1 MPPFNDLTT
10 EITQIANELRSLGT
24 MGRHYA
30 ENPYQVERNESVM
43 RLAARLLSFVDTR
56 DLAELERI
64 FLDDL
69 VTVTPLAVVDT
80 AVFDA
85 EDRLLLMQ
93 RSDDHLWAMP
103 GGGCE
108 VNERPAEGGA
118 REVLE
123 ETGYTVEVTH
133 LIGVFDSRF
142 SGTRTSRHLY
152 HLLFA
157 ARVID
162 GEATL
167 SHETLDVR
175 WFAPAEIPW
184 DALSPGHEKRIRF
197 ALEWRAGVQVRPYFD
212 SHSYR
217 EIR

>member
-1 MPPFNDLTT
+1 MSPFNDVTA
-10 EITQIANELRSLGT
+10 EVIQIANELRSLGT
-24 MGRHYA
+24 VGRYYA
-30 ENPYQVERNESVM
+30 ENPYQVERNEKVM
-43 RLAARLLSFVDTR
+43 RLAARLLGLVETR
-56 DLAELERI
+56 DLAELER
-64 FLDDL
+64 FFFDDL

-85 EDRLLLMQ
+85 EGRLLLMQ
-93 RSDDHLWAMP
+93 RTDDQLWAIP

-108 VNERPAEGGA
+108 VNELPAAGGA

-123 ETGYTVEVTH
+123 ETGYTVEVTD
-133 LIGVFDSRF
+133 LIGIFDSRF

-157 ARVID
+157 ARVSG

-175 WFAPAEIPW
+175 WFAPTEIPW
-184 DALSPGHEKRIRF
+184 NALSPGHEKRIRF
-197 ALEWRAGVQVRPYFD
+197 ALAWWAKPQTSAYFD
-212 SHSYR
+212 R
-217 EIR
+217 EP